1 MSHKPMT
8 SDRDTTGVQPVA
20 PATVTRF
27 WFNELSPRDWF
38 RKSATLDRRIA
49 ERFGATLAAAA
60 AGQTAHW
67 RDRPAGRLA
76 EILVLDQF
84 SRNIHRDS
92 PRTFENDAAA
102 LELARAALA
111 AGADRRLTCQRR
123 AFLYMPYMHS
133 ETLADHDTALELYKT
148 LGLKSHL
155 DAERKHYAMIERFG
169 RYPHRNAV
177 LKRRSTDEENAF
189 LAEPDSSF

>member
-1 MSHKPMT
+1 MT
-8 SDRDTTGVQPVA
+8 DDAVVLNPRPVA

-38 RKSATLDRRIA
+38 RKSQKLDRRIA
-49 ERFGATLAAAA
+49 RRFSATLKATR
-60 AGQTAHW
+60 AGDTAPW
-67 RDRPAGRLA
+67 RDKPTGRLA

-92 PRTFENDAAA
+92 PHAFANDPAA
-102 LELARAALA
+102 LALARAALD
-111 AGADRRLTCQRR
+111 AGADRRLSRQRR

-133 ETLADHDTALELYKT
+133 ERLADHEIALELYET

-155 DAERKHYAMIERFG
+155 KAERAHYAIIEQFG
-169 RYPHRNAV
+169 RYPHRNEV
-177 LKRRSTDEENAF
+177 LGRKSTAKEQAF
-189 LAEPDSSF
+189 LAEPGSSF